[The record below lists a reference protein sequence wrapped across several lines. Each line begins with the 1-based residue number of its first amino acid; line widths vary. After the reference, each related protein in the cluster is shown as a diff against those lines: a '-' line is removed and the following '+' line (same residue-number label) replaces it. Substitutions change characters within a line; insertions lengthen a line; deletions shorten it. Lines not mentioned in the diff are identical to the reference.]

1 MNKKLFGV
9 IMFAVGAAVGS
20 AVTWKL
26 VKTRYEQIAE
36 EEIASVKD
44 ELLGQREE
52 YTNLMV
58 KMKKHLKESATYD
71 GSQDTED
78 DDEYYPDDDERD
90 FTEKEKQQIEYYK
103 LTSKYR
109 NDNTEDKDD
118 YEDDENDEEGDEEE
132 DEFNGEVQYING
144 PYPISPDDFCCSPPG
159 YNAQPLDY
167 FADGVLADSWGM
179 AVDIDE
185 TIGEENLAYF
195 GEYTNDVLYVRNER
209 TEIDYEV
216 TKDPRTY
223 AEAVKLNPDPYYGK
237 YEN

>member
-26 VKTRYEQIAE
+26 VKTKYEQIAE

-58 KMKKHLKESATYD
+58 KMKKQLKESATYESLQNSD
-71 GSQDTED
+71 EAAAEEED
-78 DDEYYPDDDERD
+78 NEYYPDDDERD
-90 FTEKEKQQIEYYK
+90 FTEQEKQQIEYYK
-103 LTSKYR
+103 ITSKYR
-109 NDNTEDKDD
+109 ASEDNGDD
-118 YEDDENDEEGDEEE
+118 ENGKEGDEGEDDE
-132 DEFNGEVQYING
+132 VPYING
-144 PYPISPDDFCCSPPG
+144 PYVISPEDFNCSPPG
-159 YNAQPLDY
+159 YNAQTLDY
-167 FADGVLADSWGM
+167 FADGVLADDWG
-179 AVDIDE
+179 VILDLDE
-185 TIGEENLAYF
+185 TIGEDAINHF
-195 GEYTNDVLYVRNER
+195 GEYVDDIVYVRNER

-216 TKDPRTY
+216 TRDPRTY
-223 AEAVKLNPDPYYGK
+223 AEVVRTNPDPYYGK